1 MKQKIKIVIGANFG
15 DEGKGLITDFFS
27 YCLPTLVVMSNGGAQ
42 RGHTVDT
49 ADGKH
54 HVFKHF
60 GSGTFNGADTYFS
73 EYFILNPMT
82 FRKEYEEIKYFFNK
96 DLFPK
101 LYFHQNCRWTT
112 PFDILVNQIVE
123 EERDNNRHGSCGMGI
138 WETVYRY
145 ENSFDI
151 QKIYNFLFMTY
162 DQKVMFLKN
171 LRDNYYINRLKEYGI
186 SSVPN
191 SWKDI
196 FYSDVLIT
204 NFISDVEFFLAKC
217 SPTTDEVIKTYPN
230 VVFENGQGL
239 LLDMDMTFYGDNT
252 TPTKTGVENIIK
264 ILKRTYTDSELH
276 SLDIEVCYVSRTYI
290 TRHGAG
296 RFLTE
301 CRKEILNNNNMFDE
315 TNVNNEFQGSLRY
328 GELIVDSLC
337 ERIRFNSD
345 KLISSVNSNNILV
358 SLAFTHTNEVKP
370 QIDKLHGNLF
380 GKIYVS
386 DGKTADTIKILK

>member
-1 MKQKIKIVIGANFG
+1 
-15 DEGKGLITDFFS
+15 
-27 YCLPTLVVMSNGGAQ
+27 
-42 RGHTVDT
+42 
-49 ADGKH
+49 
-54 HVFKHF
+54 
-60 GSGTFNGADTYFS
+60 
-73 EYFILNPMT
+73 MT

>member
-27 YCLPTLVVMSNGGAQ
+27 HCLPTLVVMSNGGAQ

-60 GSGTFNGADTYFS
+60 GSGTFTGADTYFS

-82 FRKEYEEIKYFFNK
+82 FRKEYEEIKCFFNE
-96 DLFPK
+96 DLFPR
-101 LYFHQNCRWTT
+101 LYYHQNCRWTT

-123 EERDNNRHGSCGMGI
+123 EERDSNRHGSCGMGI

-151 QKIYNFLFMTY
+151 PKIYNFLFMTY
-162 DQKVMFLKN
+162 DEKVMFLKN
-171 LRDNYYINRLKEYGI
+171 LRDNYYISRLKEYGI

-204 NFISDVEFFLAKC
+204 NFISDIEFFLSKC
-217 SPTTDEVIKTYPN
+217 SPTTNEVIKTYPN

-301 CRKEILNNNNMFDE
+301 CRKEILNNNMFDE
-315 TNVNNEFQGSLRY
+315 TNVNNEFQGNLRY

-345 KLISSVNSNNILV
+345 KLISSVNSDNILV

-370 QIDKLHGNLF
+370 KIDKLHRNLF

-386 DGKTADTIKILK
+386 DGKTRETVKKL